1 MEGSAGEQDIG
12 VCASGLATEL
22 ATLPAST
29 ASGKGFFWVAV
40 WKELKKWRRLP
51 LGPLALVFKMERS
64 VAVSRNSRSRLDDAS
79 VRHKE
84 FDSAAPV
91 EPRLGASAPA
101 SRTGS
106 VRELALIVGVG
117 PGLGVAL
124 AKRLAK
130 EGMAVVMASRNAERL
145 DRLADE
151 IRGAGGVAVA
161 YGCDATSEISVCELF
176 RHVCARHGV
185 PNLVVYA
192 LQGSGPGKA
201 VDIEV
206 PAFEDCWKHNCLG
219 AFLVARQAARSM
231 IPLARGTILLTGST
245 SSLLGRAGHLN
256 LAVGK
261 FGQRALAQVLAR
273 ELCPQGIHVAHLII
287 DADINEGNGNHDG
300 QPRSE
305 PEHICESVLSLHRQP
320 RTAWTSEADVRPWN
334 ETFWEHC

>member
-1 MEGSAGEQDIG
+1 MGGSAGEQDIG
-12 VCASGLATEL
+12 VCALGLATEV
-22 ATLPAST
+22 ATLPAPS
-29 ASGKGFFWVAV
+29 APAKAVFWGAA
-40 WKELKKWRRLP
+40 WKELKKWRRLS

-64 VAVSRNSRSRLDDAS
+64 VAVTRNSRKRVDDAS
-79 VRHKE
+79 FRHRE
-84 FDSAAPV
+84 LNAAPV
-91 EPRLGASAPA
+91 EPVRAASEPA
-101 SRTGS
+101 LSAGP

-117 PGLGVAL
+117 PGLGIAL

-130 EGMAVVMASRNAERL
+130 DGMVVVMASRNAERL

-151 IRGAGGVAVA
+151 IRGAGGIAVA
-161 YGCDATSEISVCELF
+161 YGCDATSETSVSELF
-176 RHVCARHGV
+176 QHVCSRHGV

-192 LQGSGPGKA
+192 LQSFGPGKA
-201 VDIEV
+201 VDIEL

-231 IPLARGTILLTGST
+231 IPLARGTIVLTGST

-287 DADINEGNGNHDG
+287 DADINEGSGSNDG
-300 QPRSE
+300 QPQAE